1 MTKSTL
7 GFTLIEVLISMFIM
21 SMLTILVSTTVRTS
35 VQNKKKLE
43 ARVASETAL
52 YDTLRILRLDIERA
66 FHYQDIFY
74 DMEVAAIQKSQPGAP
89 VDGQNPGQPNSPPS
103 TGVNPNQGAPLPPPP
118 IKLTHF
124 LGESNS
130 FHFTT
135 LNHFRTKY
143 NAQESNQ
150 MEVGYTL
157 DRCQKRKGKGQT
169 KCLWR
174 RFSTQI
180 DDKVDEGGARTI
192 LAEDVTKFKL
202 SYLSGKENDPWVDQ
216 WRSDNRGRADHR
228 DKFPNFVKVELEMGE
243 KGNPDFRP
251 VAMTVVV
258 RIQFPNNQPL
268 LQSQGQNTR
277 QGQGL

>member
-1 MTKSTL
+1 
-7 GFTLIEVLISMFIM
+7 MFIM

-52 YDTLRILRLDIERA
+52 YDTLRVLRLDIERA

-74 DMEVAAIQKSQPGAP
+74 EMEVAAIQKSQPG
-89 VDGQNPGQPNSPPS
+89 GGGGNSQQSNIPP
-103 TGVNPNQGAPLPPPP
+103 TTPPINPNQQGPPLPPPP

-124 LGESNS
+124 LGESQN

-150 MEVGYTL
+150 MEVGYFL
-157 DRCQKRKGKGQT
+157 DSCRRRKGKGQT

-174 RFSTQI
+174 RSSTQI
-180 DDKVDEGGARTI
+180 DDKVDEGGSRTI

-202 SYLSGKENDPWVDQ
+202 SYLSGKENDPWVNQ

-243 KGNPDFRP
+243 KDNPDFRP
-251 VAMTVVV
+251 VAMTIVV
-258 RIQFPNNQPL
+258 RIHFPNNQPL
-268 LQSQGQNTR
+268 MQNQQQSAGS
-277 QGQGL
+277 GQGI